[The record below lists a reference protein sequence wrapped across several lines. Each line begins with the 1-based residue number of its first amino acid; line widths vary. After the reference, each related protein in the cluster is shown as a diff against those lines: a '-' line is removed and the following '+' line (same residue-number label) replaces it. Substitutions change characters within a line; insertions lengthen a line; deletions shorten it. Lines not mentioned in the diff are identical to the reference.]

1 MAWNSNTPT
10 ALSPTTTPSKWSSG
24 ANNLFKQLT
33 VRSGYT
39 WSKTLDNTSEIFGT
53 GTAGNTTA
61 FAQNP
66 TQTGSAEYSISGL
79 NVPNAWTISFVEQV
93 PFFTNASTIPR
104 QGASADGLFP
114 LTTFWPQVSPIPWY
128 KTTEEAIA
136 TAAGDFYDANFVG
149 NFVGPDIARPF

>member
-1 MAWNSNTPT
+1 MEFR
-10 ALSPTTTPSKWSSG
+10 

-93 PFFTNASTIPR
+93 PFFKEQHGILGKVLGGWAV
-104 QGASADGLFP
+104 SADYILASGQP
-114 LTTFWPQVSPIPWY
+114 YTPVQND
-128 KTTEEAIA
+128 EEALA
-136 TAAGDFYDANFVG
+136 TAAGDFYDAKF
-149 NFVGPDIARPF
+149 RWKLRWT